1 MKVKMLFAFVVTS
14 LFSGST
20 SLASELIH
28 SPINPSFVGGNAFNG
43 AYLLNSAAMQ
53 NEHKEKTI
61 QQTPLEQFK
70 ESLQRNLL
78 YAVTSK
84 LTQEMYGEGGF
95 APGSYSYAGMNVDVV
110 GGTDGV
116 TITIT
121 DTVNGGTTTVTVPNF

>member
-1 MKVKMLFAFVVTS
+1 MKIETLFAIVVMCLFWGGTS
-14 LFSGST
+14 H
-20 SLASELIH
+20 ASELIH
-28 SPINPSFVGGNAFNG
+28 TPINPSFVGGNVFNG
-43 AYLLNSAAMQ
+43 SYLLNSAAMQ
-53 NEHKEKTI
+53 NKHKEETI

-121 DTVNGGTTTVTVPNF
+121 DTANGGTTTVTVPNF